1 MTSSHA
7 QLIVSCLE
15 LVADRSDDLAP
26 EVYRRFFAQFP
37 EAEDLFGIDTADFV
51 KGGMIVSL
59 LQELMGYAEGAI
71 YKENIRRWIS
81 DHKAYGV
88 TLPMYQV
95 MFDCLLA
102 TIQDVIGEQ
111 WTEPME
117 AAWRAQYGL
126 LVGYI
131 EYIYNPAGKEQR
143 QLQA

>member
-7 QLIVSCLE
+7 ELIVSCLE

-37 EAEDLFGIDTADFV
+37 EGEDLFGIDTADFV

-59 LQELMGYAEGAI
+59 LQEMMGYAEGAI
-71 YKENIRRWIS
+71 YKDNILRWVS

-95 MFDCLLA
+95 MFDSLLA
-102 TIQDVIGEQ
+102 TIQDVIGAD
-111 WTEPME
+111 WTPPME
-117 AAWRAQYGL
+117 GAWRAQYGL

-131 EYIYNPAGKEQR
+131 ETIYKPTGKDQR
-143 QLQA
+143 QLP